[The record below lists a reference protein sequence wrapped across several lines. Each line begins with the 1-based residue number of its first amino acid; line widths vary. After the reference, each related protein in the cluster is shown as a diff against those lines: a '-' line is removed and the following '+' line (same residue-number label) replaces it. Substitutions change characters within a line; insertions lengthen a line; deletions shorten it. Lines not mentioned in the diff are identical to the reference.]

1 MPPVRNIRPVSGKK
15 FAVEAANIKALQ
27 ARFTDIA
34 RAADGDKTQLTN
46 ASAAIGAAF
55 TSVAKLIRDKA
66 RTNLSS
72 SRYPNV
78 MRRLGA
84 AIFAFTD
91 PNRPSDR
98 NKRSSLVGV
107 RTGASPRKESNDFG
121 KNKGHYI
128 FVEWGKGHRRRK
140 DNTVA
145 VNGLGVSLA
154 HIFNRG
160 TKNRKIRPT
169 RFFHNALYQTKAA
182 AVRMIHSAYDRA
194 VKSINA
200 TP

>member
-15 FAVEAANIKALQ
+15 FAVEAANIRALQ
-27 ARFTDIA
+27 VRFTDIA

-55 TSVAKLIRDKA
+55 ASVAKLIRDKA

-107 RTGASPRKESNDFG
+107 RTGAPPRKDGFI
-121 KNKGHYI
+121 Y
-128 FVEWGKGHRRRK
+128 VTWGKGHRRRK

-160 TKNRKIRPT
+160 TKNRKIKPT